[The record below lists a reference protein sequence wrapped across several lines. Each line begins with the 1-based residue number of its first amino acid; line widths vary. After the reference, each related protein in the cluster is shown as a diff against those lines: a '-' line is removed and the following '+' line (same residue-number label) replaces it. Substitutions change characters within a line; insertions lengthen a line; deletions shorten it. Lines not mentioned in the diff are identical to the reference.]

1 MSFLL
6 YKHIKLIIFLSLAF
20 IFLFLS
26 CNLSE
31 DYEIMNKCYS
41 VKYKGTITK
50 MWVSNDNDKYHKYH
64 IEITPYNTS
73 LYKKY
78 TFCVRHEEYYNTI
91 EGERVVLEKMVPKK
105 DVVKGYVVPKEEE
118 KLYRIIAI
126 EERLIVVMILG
137 ILISLIA
144 LFLDDD

>member
-20 IFLFLS
+20 IFLFLL

-31 DYEIMNKCYS
+31 HYEIMNKCYS

-50 MWVSNDNDKYHKYH
+50 MWVSNDNDKYH

-78 TFCVRHEEYYNTI
+78 TFCVTHDEYYNTI

-118 KLYRIIAI
+118 NLYSIIAI
-126 EERLIVVMILG
+126 EEGLIVVMILG